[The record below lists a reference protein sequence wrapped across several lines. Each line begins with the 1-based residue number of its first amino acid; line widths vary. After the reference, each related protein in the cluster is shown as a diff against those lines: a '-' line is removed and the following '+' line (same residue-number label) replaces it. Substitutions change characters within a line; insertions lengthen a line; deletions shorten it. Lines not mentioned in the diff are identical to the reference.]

1 VPVHH
6 QPRSYPPKVLVHN
19 MKGMPTRAVNGD
31 DLVVY
36 LESLDAIPKTFV
48 MKQRMNDV
56 DLKAEFGESATV
68 FLANKN
74 LQSYPKGMRGS
85 LIWVPFLA
93 VIATM
98 IYSTGVE
105 AVVSVLYPTS
115 KKGKKSIIDLT
126 ELSGQYLNYVTGPNP
141 NALCHSEFRPRQ
153 DDVMLTDR
161 NGCIKMS
168 IEGGDV
174 GIPEAGANSLMLDD
188 GDVMYNVLLEPGAG
202 AVPHKVK
209 NVLKRNPLSIDLKT
223 RKLPPKNSKP
233 SSCHTQTP
241 QEPQPPKSHKR
252 KRGGRKRRKG
262 APSVLNPYPIDVVYV
277 YSHDPEKYSH
287 VETYLDDWSGSDID
301 QYLDDNTLPSG
312 KMRRVPVFSVPVG
325 EPFGDPHDKI
335 SPPTSKR
342 YDC

>member
-1 VPVHH
+1 
-6 QPRSYPPKVLVHN
+6 
-19 MKGMPTRAVNGD
+19 
-31 DLVVY
+31 
-36 LESLDAIPKTFV
+36 
-48 MKQRMNDV
+48 
-56 DLKAEFGESATV
+56 
-68 FLANKN
+68 
-74 LQSYPKGMRGS
+74 
-85 LIWVPFLA
+85 
-93 VIATM
+93 
-98 IYSTGVE
+98 
-105 AVVSVLYPTS
+105 
-115 KKGKKSIIDLT
+115 
-126 ELSGQYLNYVTGPNP
+126 
-141 NALCHSEFRPRQ
+141 
-153 DDVMLTDR
+153 
-161 NGCIKMS
+161 
-168 IEGGDV
+168 
-174 GIPEAGANSLMLDD
+174 
-188 GDVMYNVLLEPGAG
+188 MYNALLEPGAG

-223 RKLPPKNSKP
+223 QKLPPKNSKP

-287 VETYLDDWSGSDID
+287 VETYLDDWNGSDID